1 MMTEKDMEMMISE
14 YREDRNEAYAELS
27 EKLGNMIHDLQQL
40 QKKVDSAREN
50 NKRANIDTNNITMLM
65 SSMMMMTN
73 TASRIHNDNEILM
86 AFGYLK

>member
-1 MMTEKDMEMMISE
+1 MMTEKDMEMMIGE